1 MDSLLARGLTAA
13 GVYHLS
19 TLIASSTTRTPSHY
33 DSRPSSTEY
42 GVGNGTVLPHAS
54 GNELPG
60 L

>member
-13 GVYHLS
+13 GVHHLS
-19 TLIASSTTRTPSHY
+19 TLIASSTTTYTFALRQWSVQ
-33 DSRPSSTEY
+33 Y